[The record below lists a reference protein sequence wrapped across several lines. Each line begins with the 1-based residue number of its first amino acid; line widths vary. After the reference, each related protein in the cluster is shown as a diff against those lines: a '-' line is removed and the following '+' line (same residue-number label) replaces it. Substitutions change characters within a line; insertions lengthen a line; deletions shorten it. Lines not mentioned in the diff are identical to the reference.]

1 MGMNLGLMIFLQNQG
16 YLTNARNRILDIG
29 PQNVYHTTNAQIEE
43 FVRAQ
48 GIEVGPDRFKAEMER
63 LVHFSSPRPGERT
76 TFFSEICD
84 LTNIEYNS
92 FDVCPGLKTELLD
105 LNYDL
110 LPDKYTNYYDVV
122 LNFGTTEHVF
132 NQWNSFKIMHEAVK
146 VGGIVYHQLPST
158 GYLDHGYFCYT
169 PIFFRDIAKAN
180 GYEILE
186 MFLTPA
192 GENLLNDLAIDVRAD
207 GAGIAVANSGRPA
220 KGADRVPCFNIHC
233 ILRKVRSAPFK
244 VALEIATAHASAY
257 AGVLNRYDAAAY
269 AEAPRAAAATK
280 GMPGANGA
288 EGRIAELVADRERRI
303 AELTADRERKVGQLV
318 REREEARGRAEELA
332 IRLRAMEQSR
342 SWRYLA
348 PVRRIAGRFYARP
361 TK

>member
-1 MGMNLGLMIFLQNQG
+1 MGMNLGLMIFLQNRG
-16 YLTNARNRILDIG
+16 YLSSAKNRILDIG
-29 PQNVYHTTNAQIEE
+29 PQNVYNTTNAQIEA

-48 GIEVGPDRFKAEMER
+48 GLKVGPEKFKTEMER
-63 LVHFSSPRPGERT
+63 LVHFSTPRPGERT
-76 TFFSEICD
+76 TFFSEISD

-105 LNYDL
+105 LNYDQ
-110 LPDKYTNYYDVV
+110 LPQEYNDYYDVV

-146 VGGIVYHQLPST
+146 VGGVVYHQLPST

-169 PIFFRDIAKAN
+169 PVFFRDIAKAN

-186 MFLTPA
+186 MFLTAA
-192 GENLLNDLAIDVRAD
+192 GENLLNELAIDVRAD
-207 GAGIAVANSGRPA
+207 GAGIAIANSGKPA
-220 KGADRVPCFNIHC
+220 TGADRVPSYNIHC

-257 AGVLNRYDAAAY
+257 DGVLNRYGGAAA
-269 AEAPRAAAATK
+269 AEAPKTVAATNV
-280 GMPGANGA
+280 PEPANGV
-288 EGRIAELVADRERRI
+288 EGRIAELV
-303 AELTADRERKVGQLV
+303 ADRERKVGQLV
-318 REREEARGRAEELA
+318 REREEARARAEELA
-332 IRLRAMEQSR
+332 IRLRSIEESR

-348 PVRRIAGRFYARP
+348 PVRRIARRFHASP
-361 TK
+361 AK

>member
-1 MGMNLGLMIFLQNQG
+1 MNLGLMIFLQNQG

-244 VALEIATAHASAY
+244 VALEIATAHTSAY
-257 AGVLNRYDAAAY
+257 ADALNRYGDV
-269 AEAPRAAAATK
+269 
-280 GMPGANGA
+280 
-288 EGRIAELVADRERRI
+288 EGRVAELVADRERRI
-303 AELTADRERKVGQLV
+303 AELVADRQRRIAELTADRERKIGQLV
-318 REREEARGRAEELA
+318 REREDARGRAEELA
-332 IRLRAMEQSR
+332 IRSRAIEQSR
-342 SWRYLA
+342 SWR
-348 PVRRIAGRFYARP
+348 
-361 TK
+361 